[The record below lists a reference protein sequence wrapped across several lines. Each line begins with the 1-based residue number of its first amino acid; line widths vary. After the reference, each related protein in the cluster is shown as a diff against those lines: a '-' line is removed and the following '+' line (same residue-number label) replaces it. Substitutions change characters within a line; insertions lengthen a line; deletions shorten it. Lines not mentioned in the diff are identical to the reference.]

1 MENHYSIVERIQ
13 STNTSIVSSL
23 ITSEDPKTGQV
34 LRMLNIEGS
43 EAEDLERRRTV
54 NKHFVKCLVEVKSGL
69 PSALLWL
76 KANVDMEICDKMI
89 LAYNHSETPL
99 QVLKERSGSIIKAIK
114 SSLSKGFENVAERVE
129 NKCGWCLTSSIKLS
143 DIYDSLFGF
152 FSVAVAY
159 LDLSFDLILL
169 STVFTVLGATIGGYE
184 LFSTQIAALLLMSI
198 WIPFTLTALN
208 IICHQPLVLL
218 GPNSWIA
225 EKRSNDDQNKN
236 RILIL
241 QVIILVVSPFIPAL
255 IIRSEQ
261 KAIQKRKY
269 LKDQFS
275 TLLNEKIVQES
286 DLEEAELI
294 TKFLDECR
302 LAMLTFKRQELSI
315 ELVIQLSVHLAMVLL
330 SQSDFPVESGLQSI
344 FKSNKKDG
352 GSAANIGKAEEDSN
366 KSAAMAFLII
376 SILWSFKT
384 SAMTSIKIK
393 TESKMFMPLGPKLLL
408 GIRYLM
414 VFMTRIKCIVVC
426 FAGVVG
432 LLGSLNHHHAERL
445 ALSPEIWNTFNT
457 NSKSSC
463 LIWHV

>member
-1 MENHYSIVERIQ
+1 MENHYSIVERVQ
-13 STNTSIVSSL
+13 STDTNIVSSL
-23 ITSEDPKTGQV
+23 ITTEDPKIGQV

-43 EAEDLERRRTV
+43 EAEDLERRRTI

-89 LAYNHSETPL
+89 SAYNHSETPL
-99 QVLKERSGSIIKAIK
+99 QVLKERSGSIIKATE
-114 SSLSKGFENVAERVE
+114 SSLSKGIENVAERVE

-143 DIYDSLFGF
+143 YNSLFGF

-169 STVFTVLGATIGGYE
+169 STVLTVLGATIGDYE
-184 LFSTQIAALLLMSI
+184 LFSTQIATLLLMSI
-198 WIPFTLTALN
+198 WIPSSLTALN
-208 IICHQPLVLL
+208 IICNRPLVLL
-218 GPNSWIA
+218 GPDPWMA
-225 EKRSNDDQNKN
+225 EKRSNDNQNKN

-261 KAIQKRKY
+261 RATQKRKY

-286 DLEEAELI
+286 GLEEAELI

-315 ELVIQLSVHLAMVLL
+315 ELVIQLSVHLLMVLL

-366 KSAAMAFLII
+366 KSAAMAFLIL

-445 ALSPEIWNTFNT
+445 ALSPETWNTFNP

-463 LIWHV
+463 LIWQV

>member
-1 MENHYSIVERIQ
+1 MENHYSIVEQVQ
-13 STNTSIVSSL
+13 STDTNIVSSL
-23 ITSEDPKTGQV
+23 ITSEDPKIGPI

-43 EAEDLERRRTV
+43 EAEDLERKRTI

-89 LAYNHSETPL
+89 SAYNHSETPL
-99 QVLKERSGSIIKAIK
+99 QVLKERSESIIKATV
-114 SSLSKGFENVAERVE
+114 SSLSKGIENVAVQVE
-129 NKCGWCLTSSIKLS
+129 NKCGWCLTSYIKLS
-143 DIYDSLFGF
+143 YNSLFGF
-152 FSVAVAY
+152 FSIAVAY
-159 LDLSFDLILL
+159 LDLIFDLILL
-169 STVFTVLGATIGGYE
+169 STVLTVLGSTIGDYE
-184 LFSTQIAALLLMSI
+184 LFSTQIATLLLMSI
-198 WIPFTLTALN
+198 WIPSSLTALN
-208 IICHQPLVLL
+208 IILNRPLVLL
-218 GPNSWIA
+218 GPNPWIA
-225 EKRSNDDQNKN
+225 EKRSNDDLNKT

-241 QVIILVVSPFIPAL
+241 QIIILVVSPFIPAL

-261 KAIQKRKY
+261 RANKKRKY

-286 DLEEAELI
+286 TLEEVELI

-330 SQSDFPVESGLQSI
+330 SQSNFPVESGLQSI
-344 FKSNKKDG
+344 FKSNEKDG
-352 GSAANIGKAEEDSN
+352 GSTAKIGKANEDSN

-384 SAMTSIKIK
+384 SAMTSIKLK
-393 TESKMFMPLGPKLLL
+393 TESKMFMPLVPKLLL

-432 LLGSLNHHHAERL
+432 LLGILNHHHAERL

-457 NSKSSC
+457 NSKSSW
-463 LIWHV
+463 LIWHVL

>member
-1 MENHYSIVERIQ
+1 MENHYSIVERVQ
-13 STNTSIVSSL
+13 STNTNIVSSL
-23 ITSEDPKTGQV
+23 ITSEDPKIGQV

-43 EAEDLERRRTV
+43 EAEDLVRRRTV

-99 QVLKERSGSIIKAIK
+99 QVLKERSGSIIKATK
-114 SSLSKGFENVAERVE
+114 SSLSKGIENVAEQVE

-143 DIYDSLFGF
+143 YNSLFGF

-184 LFSTQIAALLLMSI
+184 LFSTQIATLLLMSI

-208 IICHQPLVLL
+208 IICTQPLVLL
-218 GPNSWIA
+218 GPNPWIA

-241 QVIILVVSPFIPAL
+241 QVILLVVSPFIPAL
-255 IIRSEQ
+255 VIRSEQ
-261 KAIQKRKY
+261 KANQKRKY

-294 TKFLDECR
+294 TKFLDKCR

-366 KSAAMAFLII
+366 KSAAMAFLIL

-445 ALSPEIWNTFNT
+445 ALSPEIWNNFNT

>member
-1 MENHYSIVERIQ
+1 MENHYSIVERVQ
-13 STNTSIVSSL
+13 STNTNIVSSL
-23 ITSEDPKTGQV
+23 ITSEDPKIGQV
-34 LRMLNIEGS
+34 LRMLNMEGS
-43 EAEDLERRRTV
+43 EAEDLERRRKV

-76 KANVDMEICDKMI
+76 KANFDMEVCDKMI
-89 LAYNHSETPL
+89 LDYNHSETPL
-99 QVLKERSGSIIKAIK
+99 QVLKERAESILKAIK
-114 SSLSKGFENVAERVE
+114 SSLSKGIENVAKRVE
-129 NKCGWCLTSSIKLS
+129 NKCGWCLMSSIKLS
-143 DIYDSLFGF
+143 YNSLFGF

-169 STVFTVLGATIGGYE
+169 STVLTVLGATIGDYE
-184 LFSTQIAALLLMSI
+184 LFSTQIATLLLMSI
-198 WIPFTLTALN
+198 WIPSSLTALN
-208 IICHQPLVLL
+208 IICKRPLVLL
-218 GPNSWIA
+218 GPNPWIA

-241 QVIILVVSPFIPAL
+241 QVILLVVSPFIPAL
-255 IIRSEQ
+255 VIRSEQ
-261 KAIQKRKY
+261 KANQKRKY

-275 TLLNEKIVQES
+275 RLLNEKIVQES

-366 KSAAMAFLII
+366 KSAAMAFLIL